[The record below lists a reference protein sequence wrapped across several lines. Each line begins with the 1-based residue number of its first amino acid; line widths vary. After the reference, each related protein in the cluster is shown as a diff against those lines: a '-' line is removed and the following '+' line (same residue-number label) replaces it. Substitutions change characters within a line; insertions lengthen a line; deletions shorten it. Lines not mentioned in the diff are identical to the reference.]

1 MKMGHL
7 QDIAVLLRAQRK
19 INPPT
24 PPTHPRPIKRT
35 NPLKENALLS
45 SSTAQDDTYPS

>member
-19 INPPT
+19 INPPL
-24 PPTHPRPIKRT
+24 PRPIKRT